1 VRKALLC
8 GHRSLEDLQAES
20 LWPWKTGPRS
30 QREKISRDWGGG
42 LGGKGSTQTYGE
54 LIESPISLAS
64 CAKQTF
70 RDKTRECYAGHT
82 AIFL

>member
-1 VRKALLC
+1 MEDWTQITE
-8 GHRSLEDLQAES
+8 GEDLS
-20 LWPWKTGPRS
+20 VL
-30 QREKISRDWGGG
+30 GGG